1 MPTTNPAKPASYQT
15 GLRARGPEIMFAVTV
30 LTGFTAMAADTAV
43 LASDLVLP
51 VASTLFFA
59 LALLAVLIALI
70 ASRGHYAREADHI
83 TYWDVAGALTL
94 FGICVASQIDPDQM
108 VRLVEGEHRPR

>member
-1 MPTTNPAKPASYQT
+1 MVA
-15 GLRARGPEIMFAVTV
+15 G
-30 LTGFTAMAADTAV
+30 TAV
-43 LASDLVLP
+43 LASDLMLP

-59 LALLAVLIALI
+59 LALVTVLVALI
-70 ASRGHYAREADHI
+70 ASRGRYAREADHI

-108 VRLVEGEHRPR
+108 VRLVESEHRAR

>member
-1 MPTTNPAKPASYQT
+1 MPTTNPAKPATYQA
-15 GLRARGPEIMFAVTV
+15 GLRARGPEITFAATV
-30 LTGFTAMAADTAV
+30 LTGFAAMAAGTAM

-59 LALLAVLIALI
+59 LALLIALI
-70 ASRGHYAREADHI
+70 ASHGQHAHGTDHI

-94 FGICVASQIDPDQM
+94 FGICVSAPATSQ
-108 VRLVEGEHRPR
+108 

>member
-1 MPTTNPAKPASYQT
+1 MPTTNPAKPASYQA
-15 GLRARGPEIMFAVTV
+15 GLRTRGPEIMFAVTV
-30 LTGFTAMAADTAV
+30 LSGFTAMAAGTAV

-51 VASTLFFA
+51 VTSTLFFA
-59 LALLAVLIALI
+59 LALLAVLVALI

-108 VRLVEGEHRPR
+108 VRLVEGEHRAR

>member
-1 MPTTNPAKPASYQT
+1 MPTTNPAKPAFQPA
-15 GLRARGPEIMFAVTV
+15 GLRARGPQITFAATV
-30 LTGFTAMAADTAV
+30 LAGFAAMAASTVV

-59 LALLAVLIALI
+59 LALLAVLIGLI
-70 ASRGHYAREADHI
+70 ASHGRRAREADHL

-108 VRLVEGEHRPR
+108 VRLVEGEQRAR

>member
-1 MPTTNPAKPASYQT
+1 MPTTNPAKPAFQQA
-15 GLRARGPEIMFAVTV
+15 GLRARGPEITFAATA
-30 LTGFTAMAADTAV
+30 LTGFAAMAAGTAV
-43 LASDLVLP
+43 LTSDLVLP

-70 ASRGHYAREADHI
+70 ASHGQHARRTDHI

-108 VRLVEGEHRPR
+108 VRLVEGEHRAR